1 MMVRILSLG
10 GLPKKGQPLPYYPIT
25 AGAVL
30 PWGLLPSSVAS
41 EQIAQAAFGE
51 KPIRQSLV
59 A

>member
-1 MMVRILSLG
+1 MVRILSLC
-10 GLPKKGQPLPYYPIT
+10 GLPKEGQPLPYYPLT
-25 AGAVL
+25 AGAAQ

-41 EQIAQAAFGE
+41 EQIVQAAFGE